1 MKPTVLCSIALA
13 VGVFL
18 LTAPVLGHHSYM
30 VEYDVTKPVTVEGV
44 VTKVEYEN
52 PHISFF
58 IDVKDAAGRV
68 TNWGFEAASPSALKA
83 QGWTRDSIKPGDYII
98 VNAYRARNG
107 TPFAAARTL
116 TLRNGRKLS
125 AASDGVPPTTK

>member
-1 MKPTVLCSIALA
+1 MKTTVLCSIALA
-13 VGVFL
+13 AGLFLVGE
-18 LTAPVLGHHSYM
+18 PVLGHHSFM
-30 VEYDVTKPVTVEGV
+30 VEYDVTKPVTVGGV
-44 VTKVEYEN
+44 VTRVEYEN

-58 IDVKDAAGRV
+58 IDVKDAAGQV

-98 VNAYRARNG
+98 VYAYRARNG

-116 TLRNGRKLS
+116 TLPNGRKLS
-125 AASDGVPPTTK
+125 V